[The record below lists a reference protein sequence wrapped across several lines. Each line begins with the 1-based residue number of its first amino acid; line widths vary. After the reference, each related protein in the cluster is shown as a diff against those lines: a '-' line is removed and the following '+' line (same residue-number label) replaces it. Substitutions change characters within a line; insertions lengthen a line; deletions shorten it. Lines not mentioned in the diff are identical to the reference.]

1 MTNTMT
7 STVLI
12 SFLACLILVNVEGQV
27 GHSKSRCQCLN
38 GMVNRVIPLLIE
50 KLEVYAP
57 SHSCQHMEIIVTLKN
72 GEGKKCLNPEAPI
85 VKNNIE
91 KWMKNQR
98 SVQ

>member
-27 GHSKSRCQCLN
+27 GHSKSR
-38 GMVNRVIPLLIE
+38 
-50 KLEVYAP
+50 
-57 SHSCQHMEIIVTLKN
+57 VTLKN
-72 GEGKKCLNPEAPI
+72 VEGKKCLNPEAPI